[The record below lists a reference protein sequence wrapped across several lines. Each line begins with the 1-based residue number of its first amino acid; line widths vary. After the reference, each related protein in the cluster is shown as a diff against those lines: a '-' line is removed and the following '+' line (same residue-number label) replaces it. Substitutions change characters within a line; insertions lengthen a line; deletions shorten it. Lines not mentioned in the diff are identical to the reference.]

1 MHRGWAVLAGLI
13 FSAMTLPAFAE
24 EKTPIRFTLDW
35 KFQGIHSWYYL
46 AQKKGY
52 FAHEGLDVTIDQG
65 EGSAATVTRVMSGAY
80 DAGFGDINA
89 IIQNAALHPGAT
101 PVMVYMIYS
110 NGPFVMGTLARG
122 PIKQLKDVENHTIG
136 SPAGSAALALFGTL
150 AKKNNIDQS
159 LIKIVNMAPNLQ
171 DQMLVSRQVDATL
184 TFNVTSYINIIGM
197 HLDPDKDI
205 RWFYFNNY
213 GLDLYSNGIMVSPKL
228 LQKPNAVK
236 GLVRAI
242 NKAIVDATKNP
253 DEAIAAL
260 FEQEPLIS
268 KDLEKRRM
276 LYAFRTLI
284 LTPEQ
289 AELGI
294 GDVKDARLKAAIG
307 QVAQSFGLSREPD
320 GSEIFN
326 RSFLP
331 PRAER
336 ALELTQ

>member
-1 MHRGWAVLAGLI
+1 MHRGRVVLAGLI
-13 FSAMTLPAFAE
+13 FGAITLPAFAQ

-35 KFQGIHSWYYL
+35 KFQGIHSWYYI

-52 FAHEGLDVTIDQG
+52 FAQEGLDVTIDQG

-110 NGPFVMGTLARG
+110 NGPFVMGTLAAG

-184 TFNVTSYINIIGM
+184 TFSVTSYINIIGM
-197 HLDPDKDI
+197 HLDPDKDV

-228 LQKPNAVK
+228 LQKPDAVK
-236 GLVRAI
+236 GLIRAI
-242 NKAIVDATKNP
+242 NKGIVDATKNP

-260 FEQEPLIS
+260 FEQEPLIN

-294 GDVKDARLKAAIG
+294 GDVKDARLQASIS

-320 GSEIFN
+320 GAEIFN

-336 ALELTQ
+336 TLELTQ

>member
-1 MHRGWAVLAGLI
+1 MHRGRAALAGLI
-13 FSAMTLPAFAE
+13 FSTITLPAFAE

-35 KFQGIHSWYYL
+35 KFQGVHGWYYL

-52 FAHEGLDVTIDQG
+52 FAQEGLDVSIDQG

-89 IIQNAALHPGAT
+89 IIQNAALHPGAA

-110 NGPFVMGTLARG
+110 NGPFVMGTLADG
-122 PIKQLKDVENHTIG
+122 PIKQLKDAENHTIG
-136 SPAGSAALALFGTL
+136 APAGGAALALFKTL

-159 LIKIVNMAPNLQ
+159 LIKIVNMTPNLQ

-184 TFNVTSYINIIGM
+184 TFNVTSYINMIGM
-197 HLDPDKDI
+197 HVDPDKDI

-213 GLDLYSNGIMVSPKL
+213 GLDLYSNGIMVSQKL
-228 LQKPNAVK
+228 LQKPDAVK
-236 GLVRAI
+236 GLLRAI
-242 NKAIVDATKNP
+242 NRAIVDATKSP
-253 DEAIAAL
+253 DEAIAAV
-260 FEQEPLIS
+260 FEQEPLLN
-268 KDLEKRRM
+268 KGLEKRRM

-284 LTPEQ
+284 LTQEQ

-294 GDVKDARLKAAIG
+294 GDVKDARVKASIS

-331 PRAER
+331 PRGER